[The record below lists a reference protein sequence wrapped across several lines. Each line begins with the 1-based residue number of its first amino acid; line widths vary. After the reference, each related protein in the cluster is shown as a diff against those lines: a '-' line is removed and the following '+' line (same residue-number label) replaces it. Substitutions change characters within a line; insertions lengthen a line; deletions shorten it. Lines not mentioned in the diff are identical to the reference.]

1 MKINT
6 SETSPALAQ
15 RAAARHFAPMTLP
28 VTLALLAAA
37 VALAVFAG
45 WRGARPSQPHL
56 GVRMAPWRFIMVM
69 AAAAIFLLVLH
80 LGALLG
86 LMPPPR

>member
-1 MKINT
+1 MSLT
-6 SETSPALAQ
+6 
-15 RAAARHFAPMTLP
+15 

-56 GVRMAPWRFIMVM
+56 GIRMVPWRFIMIL
-69 AAAAIFLLVLH
+69 AAAVVVVLVVH
-80 LGALLG
+80 LAALLG
-86 LMPPPR
+86 LPQRSRL

>member
-1 MKINT
+1 MSLT
-6 SETSPALAQ
+6 
-15 RAAARHFAPMTLP
+15 

-56 GVRMAPWRFIMVM
+56 GIRMVPWRFIMILS
-69 AAAAIFLLVLH
+69 AAVVVVLVVH
-80 LGALLG
+80 LAALLG
-86 LMPPPR
+86 LPQRPPV